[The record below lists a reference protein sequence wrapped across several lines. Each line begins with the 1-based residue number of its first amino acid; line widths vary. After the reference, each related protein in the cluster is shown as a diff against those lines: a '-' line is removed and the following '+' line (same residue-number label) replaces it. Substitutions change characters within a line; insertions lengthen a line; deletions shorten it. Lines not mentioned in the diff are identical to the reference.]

1 MPGKRRFVVPP
12 DEVEVLP
19 DELVLAD
26 APLDADDVLTAGET
40 VAVRFTGD
48 TVRVGTVED
57 AVEGVAD
64 LTEGAAAGAEAA
76 LTGFWATGAGALRG

>member
-1 MPGKRRFVVPP
+1 MVVPP

-19 DELVLAD
+19 DELVPVD
-26 APLDADDVLTAGET
+26 APLEADEVLTAGDT

-48 TVRVGTVED
+48 TVRVGTADD

-64 LTEGAAAGAEAA
+64 LTDAGADGAEAGA
-76 LTGFWATGAGALRG
+76 TGFCATGAGALAG